1 MSGIIARRKSARKKN
16 FVGRIV
22 RMNVA
27 STTLR
32 SALEGSKAHIRSRRN
47 AEDVG
52 NNDRIDEGMT
62 METPM
67 EIFKSEDGK
76 VQVNVIIDE
85 RDGLVDAVSNG
96 RVVWGSEGRY
106 Q

>member
-1 MSGIIARRKSARKKN
+1 
-16 FVGRIV
+16 
-22 RMNVA
+22 
-27 STTLR
+27 
-32 SALEGSKAHIRSRRN
+32 
-47 AEDVG
+47 
-52 NNDRIDEGMT
+52 

-67 EIFKSEDGK
+67 EIFKTEDGK

-85 RDGLVDAVSNG
+85 RDGLVDTVSNG